1 MVLPC
6 LVTAVFLWIRGM
18 HFGRIFLSFLG
29 IGLASCVLPL
39 VWYVAAYQQG
49 GEEFLQ
55 LVLEENVLRL
65 LGKMSYSSHENPAY
79 YNVITVVAGYAPYTL
94 LVLLSLFFLKYHK
107 VSGKLSGWWNR
118 FCTYIR
124 EMDDVRLFSLLSI
137 VLIFVFYCIPKS
149 KRSVYLLPIYPFLA
163 YFLGM
168 STCSI

>member
-1 MVLPC
+1 MLLAALMVMALYQLYRWGEKGLKGVPWLRNTLSERSFPNQRC
-6 LVTAVFLWIRGM
+6 GRNGFTLSCYQLYFYG
-18 HFGRIFLSFLG
+18 FGYGISAGFFFLSYG

-94 LVLLSLFFLKYHK
+94 LVLLSLFF
-107 VSGKLSGWWNR
+107 
-118 FCTYIR
+118 F
-124 EMDDVRLFSLLSI
+124 
-137 VLIFVFYCIPKS
+137 
-149 KRSVYLLPIYPFLA
+149 
-163 YFLGM
+163 
-168 STCSI
+168 